1 MTETQ
6 YAQEKTEALRAL
18 KYLKALKEQLPPEAK
33 VRGSNPLGRATFKKI
48 GLKN

>member
-18 KYLKALKEQLPPEAK
+18 KYLKALKEDLPPEAK
-33 VRGSNPLGRATFKKI
+33 VRGSNPLERATFKKI